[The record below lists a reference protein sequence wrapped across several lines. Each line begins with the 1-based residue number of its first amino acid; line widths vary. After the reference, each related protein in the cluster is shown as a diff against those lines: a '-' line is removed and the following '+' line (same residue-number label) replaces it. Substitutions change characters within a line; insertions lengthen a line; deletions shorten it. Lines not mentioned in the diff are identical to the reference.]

1 MDVSFSYFR
10 FCENCLDSCENVSGS
25 ATCPVCRTGFDI
37 HQKRKARDI
46 ERQIGFS
53 IGTCSECNRK
63 VLTCTSAFV
72 CNMFTYLL
80 RAKAS
85 ENSPGN

>member
-10 FCENCLDSCENVSGS
+10 FCEDCLDSCENVSGS

-46 ERQIGFS
+46 ERQIDLS
-53 IGTCSECNRK
+53 MGTCSECNRK
-63 VLTCTSAFV
+63 VLTSAFV
-72 CNMFTYLL
+72 RSMFTYLL
-80 RAKAS
+80 RANAS